1 MVALAVIAL
10 WLAICAS
17 FAVSA
22 AIIGMPP
29 QTIVH
34 TVVMASLN
42 FAAIMSA
49 ISVAVMLGMKP
60 KHEAGEPNGGFPHGS
75 SR

>member
-1 MVALAVIAL
+1 MVAFAGAAL
-10 WLAICAS
+10 WLTICVC

-29 QTIVH
+29 QTIIY

-42 FAAIMSA
+42 FGAVIGA
-49 ISVAVMLGMKP
+49 ISVVVLLRTP
-60 KHEAGEPNGGFPHGS
+60 PNDDTEEQFQ
-75 SR
+75 

>member
-1 MVALAVIAL
+1 MVAFAVIAL
-10 WLAICAS
+10 WLAICAC

-34 TVVMASLN
+34 TVVMASFN

-49 ISVAVMLGMKP
+49 LGVVVMLGVRP
-60 KHEAGEPNGGFPHGS
+60 KHEVGEPNGRFPYGTS
-75 SR
+75 A

>member
-1 MVALAVIAL
+1 MVALAGAAL
-10 WLAICAS
+10 WLAVCVS

-29 QTIVH
+29 QTIVY

-42 FAAIMSA
+42 FAAIVGA
-49 ISVAVMLGMKP
+49 ISVAVLLRTPAKYDADEQY
-60 KHEAGEPNGGFPHGS
+60 H
-75 SR
+75 